1 MHRNRRLLVA
11 AAITAL
17 CLAVP
22 LTASA
27 QPATVYR
34 VTITNLTRAQPIT
47 PPVVATH
54 NIGFHAFKPGE
65 PVSDPFIAMAEEGM
79 AGPLADDLEV
89 NPLVH
94 DVAVGGGPL
103 PPGASTTVEV
113 EARGKAQFL
122 SAVGM
127 LAGTNDAFFGLDG
140 FPLQGQPWLR
150 HVEAPAYDA
159 GSEANNE
166 LCEFVPGPPCN
177 SLFSRAPDGAEGFVA
192 IHNGIHG
199 KGDLPEDVWNW
210 HNPVVRIQI
219 QRLPRQA
226 GN

>member
-1 MHRNRRLLVA
+1 MSTTRPRLLA
-11 AAITAL
+11 AAVLTAA
-17 CLAVP
+17 CLALPVV
-22 LTASA
+22 AHA
-27 QPATVYR
+27 QPGTTYR

-54 NIGFHAFKPGE
+54 NIGFHVFVPGE
-65 PVSDPFIAMAEEGM
+65 PASAPLVVLAEEGM
-79 AGPLADDLEV
+79 PGPLAEALEAS
-89 NPLVH
+89 PFVH

-103 PPGASTTVEV
+103 LPGKSTTVEV
-113 EARGKAQFL
+113 EARGKAAFL

-140 FPLQGQPWLR
+140 FFLNGQPWNR

-166 LCEFVPGPPCN
+166 LCQFVPGPPCN
-177 SLFSRAPDGAEGFVA
+177 SLFSRAPDGAEGVIT

-199 KGDLPEDVWNW
+199 IGDLPEDVWNW

-219 QRLPRQA
+219 QRLPR
-226 GN
+226 